1 MLIMAGF
8 NVSPAVEHPDLSRL
22 SRGEVGEAD
31 ESLKER
37 LLNKVKSENLI
48 VDSAKFNNVSK
59 LSGPIY
65 PFNSKPTPSLK
76 YTGSTTMAFRFMLL
90 LPIRFHQKVITH
102 QDGPLCTFRP
112 TCSQY
117 GYEAIKRYGLRGLLM
132 TSDRLLRCYRGNLKY
147 YPTIGQFAYDPVP

>member
-1 MLIMAGF
+1 MLLRHCFIIIFLMLIMSGLNASF
-8 NVSPAVEHPDLSRL
+8 A
-22 SRGEVGEAD
+22 EAD
-31 ESLKER
+31 ESLKEK

-48 VDSAKFNNVSK
+48 SDSTKFNNVSK
-59 LSGPIY
+59 LPVLIH
-65 PFNSKPTPSLK
+65 PFNSKSTPSLK
-76 YTGSTTMAFRFMLL
+76 PTGSMAAAFRFMLL
-90 LPIRFHQKVITH
+90 IPIRFHQKVITH

-132 TSDRLLRCYRGNLKY
+132 TSDRLLRCYRSNLKY

>member
-1 MLIMAGF
+1 MAGLNASF
-8 NVSPAVEHPDLSRL
+8 AVEHPDLSRL
-22 SRGEVGEAD
+22 SRDEVGEAD

-48 VDSAKFNNVSK
+48 ADSARFKNASNFSV
-59 LSGPIY
+59 PIQ
-65 PFNSKPTPSLK
+65 PFNSKPTPNLK
-76 YTGSTTMAFRFMLL
+76 PAGSMTTTFRFMLL
-90 LPIRFHQKVITH
+90 VPIRFHQKVITH

-147 YPTIGQFAYDPVP
+147 YPAIGQFAYDPVP